1 MSNIMLIEIVELNW
15 AALKMQM
22 AIVFICW
29 CIVILDIGIDLHFGI
44 KKSKEQGVFIHS
56 YGLRQTTKKT
66 VQYLAFM
73 AFLLFI
79 DILNPFWYYFD
90 YKALPL
96 ASIFGGIVLTYTE
109 YKSVREKVGD
119 KFRKD
124 VEGNARELYKLLKEN
139 KDFFKELDKKQ
150 QQDGKD
156 I

>member
-1 MSNIMLIEIVELNW
+1 MLLEIVELDW

-29 CIVILDIGIDLHFGI
+29 IIIILDIGIDLHFGI

-56 YGLRQTTKKT
+56 YGLRQTTMKT

-90 YKALPL
+90 YRALPL

-139 KDFFKELDKKQ
+139 KEFLKELDKKQ
-150 QQDGKD
+150 NE
-156 I
+156 